1 MNESYL
7 LEREKPYIDE
17 ISNKYQYDSNIRH
30 ILYIMIPAFII
41 KYGTSKEKLI
51 LNTFRDIQIIRSN
64 KESKNVRAY
73 YSSTPKKQGEEYI
86 TKKYMVIYNYERI
99 GLIDLL
105 DNLVHEFNHAINSYI
120 NETRISKNYLYLRTG
135 LTYRIYNKENLTFI
149 KKDNSYIL
157 EEIINTKQTED
168 IINIMKDFHPTDTS
182 IQNTI
187 YAINAET
194 NHKYN
199 SDSYYLQSY
208 ICREIL
214 ENRTFLSTL
223 ENLRINGEVYDIP
236 NWFDDIMGEKGK
248 YKELIQELVD
258 VYELEVKLVEQKI
271 FKSITI
277 GKIRDKSRN
286 IMHIINQFNNNVN
299 FH

>member
-1 MNESYL
+1 MNENYI

-17 ISNKYQYDSNIRH
+17 ISNKYHYDTNIKH
-30 ILYIMIPAFII
+30 ILYIMIPAFIM
-41 KYGTSKEKLI
+41 KYGTSKEQLV

-86 TKKYMVIYNYERI
+86 TKKYMVIYNYEKI

-120 NETRISKNYLYLRTG
+120 NETRVSKNYLYLRTG
-135 LTYRIYNKENLTFI
+135 LTFRIYKKENLSFI

-168 IINIMKDFHPTDTS
+168 IINIMKDFKPTDTS

-194 NHKYN
+194 SHKYN

-258 VYELEVKLVEQKI
+258 VYELEVKLVEQKL

-277 GKIRDKSRN
+277 GKIRDKSRT
-286 IMHIINQFNNNVN
+286 IMHMINQFNNNVN